1 MMGGFRIISFQIIF
15 LSKPNN
21 CWIKWMG
28 LFEINSAIC
37 YLSLFLKDEKI
48 YSANIIKEI
57 ALLIEY

>member
-1 MMGGFRIISFQIIF
+1 MMGEIRIINFQIIF

-21 CWIKWMG
+21 CWIKCTG
-28 LFEINSAIC
+28 LLGANSAIC